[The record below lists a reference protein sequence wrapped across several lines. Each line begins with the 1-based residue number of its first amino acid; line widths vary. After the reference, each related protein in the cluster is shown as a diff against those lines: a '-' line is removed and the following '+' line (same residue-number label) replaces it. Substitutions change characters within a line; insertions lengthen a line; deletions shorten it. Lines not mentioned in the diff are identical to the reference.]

1 MFSDHKSL
9 YFVFHNQDERYF
21 LDSTLCLK
29 FEEWLWLTLRKNK
42 YSHIYFIGID
52 AQNQPVLTLPDRESF
67 NAFFRGM
74 PRSWFAS
81 EEIYPGRPLT
91 RGFKGGELTHLWTQ
105 IYADRRNA
113 TDRGTAAYV
122 FTMRAF
128 HRFADPGRNGAI
140 GQLLARMH
148 QSECLD
154 TIILT
159 GPMRM
164 TSRDLAPYVDR
175 SGILAYTSPGGYSLL
190 NEDARALFRRK
201 DGGLCFF
208 EELKSRMD
216 GRYIELYLPT
226 YDRLLSMLR
235 CLCFRLDKPW
245 SEENLRLYAMLLQ
258 RWLYMNNVRAEYP
271 ELLTG
276 FAPPYTCAAIYKRL
290 LSDGEADKLSR
301 YGDALLGSAPDPAS
315 PERLLDQRFGQLPRE
330 ALDRSHIVMDDSR
343 LNGLLRLD
351 LPDYST
357 LPKDDKFDI
366 CLVTPQD
373 WGLMKRELRSPR
385 LSPPPSEVLEWIAKF
400 INIYRTAKECKD
412 FRTMR
417 RSLCVLLYCG
427 GWLYEAKDVDFKDV
441 EAYLKR
447 SDEYFQRAKHTHDDF
462 QVYLMDLATKL
473 SKQDELFRIPGP
485 EALQRLG
492 EAAREAKRET
502 LNGYRSFLQEQSEGR
517 WSAPTKETG
526 HFCHTEEKRGFPAY
540 EAKK

>member
-29 FEEWLWLTLRKNK
+29 FEEWLWLTLRKNE
-42 YSHIYFIGID
+42 YSHIYFIGIN
-52 AQNQPVLTLPDRESF
+52 AQDQPVLTLPDKESF

-74 PRSWFAS
+74 PRPWFAS

-91 RGFKGGELTHLWTQ
+91 RGFKGGEFAHLWTQ

-113 TDRGTAAYV
+113 ADRGRKAYV

-128 HRFADPGRNGAI
+128 HRFAAPARNGEI
-140 GQLLARMH
+140 NQLLARMH
-148 QSECLD
+148 QPECRD

-159 GPMRM
+159 GTMRM

-175 SGILAYTSPGGYSLL
+175 SGILAYISPGGYSLL
-190 NEDARALFRRK
+190 NEAARSLFRRE
-201 DGGLCFF
+201 DGLRFF
-208 EELKSRMD
+208 EELKKRI
-216 GRYIELYLPT
+216 GGQYIELYLPT

-245 SEENLRLYAMLLQ
+245 SEEDLRLYAMLLQ
-258 RWLYMNNVRAEYP
+258 RWLYMNNVRAACP

-301 YGDALLGSAPDPAS
+301 YGDALL
-315 PERLLDQRFGQLPRE
+315 DQRFGQLPRE

-343 LNGLLRLD
+343 LYGLLQLNLPNNPTRLQD
-351 LPDYST
+351 DGFNICPVYS
-357 LPKDDKFDI
+357 DDWDR
-366 CLVTPQD
+366 
-373 WGLMKRELRSPR
+373 MKRNLRSPR
-385 LSPPPSEVLEWIAKF
+385 LCPPPSEALEWIAKF
-400 INIYRTAKECKD
+400 INIYGTARECKD

-427 GWLYEAKDVDFKDV
+427 RWLYEAKDVDFKDV

-447 SDEYFQRAKHTHDDF
+447 SEKYFQMVKNAHDDF
-462 QVYLMDLATKL
+462 QVDLMDLATKL
-473 SKQDELFRIPGP
+473 SKQDEQFRIPGP
-485 EALQRLG
+485 KALQRLG

>member
-1 MFSDHKSL
+1 MFSDHKPL

-29 FEEWLWLTLRKNK
+29 FEEWLWLTLRKNG

-74 PRSWFAS
+74 PRPWFAS

-91 RGFKGGELTHLWTQ
+91 RGFKGNEFAHLWTQ

-113 TDRGTAAYV
+113 ADRGRAAYV

-190 NEDARALFRRK
+190 NEAARSLFRRE
-201 DGGLCFF
+201 DGLRFF
-208 EELKSRMD
+208 EELKKRI
-216 GRYIELYLPT
+216 GGQYIELYLPA

-235 CLCFRLDKPW
+235 CLCFRLDKTW
-245 SEENLRLYAMLLQ
+245 SEDALRLYAMLLQ
-258 RWLYMNNVRAEYP
+258 RWLYMNNVRAACP
-271 ELLTG
+271 ELLTRLR
-276 FAPPYTCAAIYKRL
+276 PPYTCKRL
-290 LSDGEADKLSR
+290 YDQLLSNGEADRLSR
-301 YGDALLGSAPDPAS
+301 YGDALLAAAPAPAS
-315 PERLLDQRFGQLPRE
+315 PEQLLDRRFGRLSQEDLE
-330 ALDRSHIVMDDSR
+330 RSHIVMDDPR
-343 LNGLLRLD
+343 LDGLLRLD

-417 RSLCVLLYCG
+417 RNLCVLLYCG

-462 QVYLMDLATKL
+462 QVDLMDLATKL
-473 SKQDELFRIPGP
+473 SKQDELFRIPGL

-517 WSAPTKETG
+517 RSAPTKETG

-540 EAKK
+540 EAEK

>member
-29 FEEWLWLTLRKNK
+29 FEEWLWLTLRKNE

-74 PRSWFAS
+74 PRPWFAS

-113 TDRGTAAYV
+113 ADRGRKAYV

-128 HRFADPGRNGAI
+128 HRFAAPARNGEI
-140 GQLLARMH
+140 NQLLARMH
-148 QSECLD
+148 QPECRD

-159 GPMRM
+159 GTMRM

-175 SGILAYTSPGGYSLL
+175 SGILAYISPGGYSLL
-190 NEDARALFRRK
+190 NEAARSLFRRE
-201 DGGLCFF
+201 DGLRFF
-208 EELKSRMD
+208 EELKKRI
-216 GRYIELYLPT
+216 GGQYIELYLPA

-235 CLCFRLDKPW
+235 CLCFRLDKTW
-245 SEENLRLYAMLLQ
+245 SEDALRLYAMLLQ
-258 RWLYMNNVRAEYP
+258 RWLYMNNVRAACP
-271 ELLTG
+271 ELLTRLR
-276 FAPPYTCAAIYKRL
+276 PPYTCKRL
-290 LSDGEADKLSR
+290 YDQLLSNGEADRLSR
-301 YGDALLGSAPDPAS
+301 YGDALLAAAPAPAS
-315 PERLLDQRFGQLPRE
+315 PEQLLDRRFGRLSQEDLE
-330 ALDRSHIVMDDSR
+330 RSHIVMDDPR
-343 LNGLLRLD
+343 LDGLLRLD

-417 RSLCVLLYCG
+417 RSLCALLYCG

-462 QVYLMDLATKL
+462 QVDLMDLATKL

-492 EAAREAKRET
+492 EAAREADQEI
-502 LNGYRSFLQEQSEGR
+502 LNGYGDFLQQQG
-517 WSAPTKETG
+517 G
-526 HFCHTEEKRGFPAY
+526 GY
-540 EAKK
+540 

>member
-29 FEEWLWLTLRKNK
+29 FEEWLWLTLRKNE

-74 PRSWFAS
+74 PRPWFAS

-91 RGFKGGELTHLWTQ
+91 RGFKGSEFAHLWTQ

-113 TDRGTAAYV
+113 ADRGRKAYV

-128 HRFADPGRNGAI
+128 HRFAAPARNGEI
-140 GQLLARMH
+140 NQLLARMH
-148 QSECLD
+148 QPECRD

-159 GPMRM
+159 GTMRM

-175 SGILAYTSPGGYSLL
+175 SGILAYISPGGYSLL
-190 NEDARALFRRK
+190 NEAARSLFRRE
-201 DGGLCFF
+201 DGLRFF
-208 EELKSRMD
+208 EELKKRI
-216 GRYIELYLPT
+216 GGQYIELYLPA

-235 CLCFRLDKPW
+235 CLCFRLDKTW
-245 SEENLRLYAMLLQ
+245 SEDALRLYAMLLQ
-258 RWLYMNNVRAEYP
+258 RWLYMNNVRAACP
-271 ELLTG
+271 ELLTRLR
-276 FAPPYTCAAIYKRL
+276 PPYTCKRL
-290 LSDGEADKLSR
+290 YDQLLSNGEADRLSR
-301 YGDALLGSAPDPAS
+301 YGDALLAAAPAPAS
-315 PERLLDQRFGQLPRE
+315 PEQLLDRRFGRLSQEDLE
-330 ALDRSHIVMDDSR
+330 RSHIVMDDPR
-343 LNGLLRLD
+343 LDGLLRLD
-351 LPDYST
+351 LPDYSA

-417 RSLCVLLYCG
+417 RNLCVLLYCG

-462 QVYLMDLATKL
+462 QVDLMDLATKL

-492 EAAREAKRET
+492 EAAREADQEI
-502 LNGYRSFLQEQSEGR
+502 LNGYGDFLQQQG
-517 WSAPTKETG
+517 G
-526 HFCHTEEKRGFPAY
+526 GY
-540 EAKK
+540 

>member
-29 FEEWLWLTLRKNK
+29 FEEWLWLTLRKNE

-74 PRSWFAS
+74 PRPWFAS

-113 TDRGTAAYV
+113 ADRGRKAYV

-128 HRFADPGRNGAI
+128 HRFAAPARNGEI
-140 GQLLARMH
+140 NQLLARMH
-148 QSECLD
+148 QPECRD

-159 GPMRM
+159 GTMRM

-175 SGILAYTSPGGYSLL
+175 SGILAYISPGGYSLL
-190 NEDARALFRRK
+190 NEAARSLFRRE
-201 DGGLCFF
+201 DGLRFF
-208 EELKSRMD
+208 EELKKRI
-216 GRYIELYLPT
+216 GGQYIELYLPA

-235 CLCFRLDKPW
+235 CLCFRLDKTW
-245 SEENLRLYAMLLQ
+245 SEDALRLYAMLLQ
-258 RWLYMNNVRAEYP
+258 RWLYMNNVRAACP
-271 ELLTG
+271 ELLTRLR
-276 FAPPYTCAAIYKRL
+276 PPYTCKRL
-290 LSDGEADKLSR
+290 YDQLLSNGEADRLSR
-301 YGDALLGSAPDPAS
+301 YGDALLAAAPAPAS
-315 PERLLDQRFGQLPRE
+315 PEQLLDRRFGQLPRE

-343 LNGLLRLD
+343 LYGLLQLNLPNNPTRLQD
-351 LPDYST
+351 DGFNICPVYS
-357 LPKDDKFDI
+357 DDWDR
-366 CLVTPQD
+366 
-373 WGLMKRELRSPR
+373 MKRNLRSPR
-385 LSPPPSEVLEWIAKF
+385 LCPPPSEALEWIAKF
-400 INIYRTAKECKD
+400 INIYGTARECKD

-427 GWLYEAKDVDFKDV
+427 RWLYEAKDVDFKDV

-447 SDEYFQRAKHTHDDF
+447 SEKYFQMVKNAHDDF
-462 QVYLMDLATKL
+462 QVDLMDLATKL
-473 SKQDELFRIPGP
+473 SKQDEQFRIPGP
-485 EALQRLG
+485 KALQRLG
-492 EAAREAKRET
+492 EAAREADQEI
-502 LNGYRSFLQEQSEGR
+502 LNGYGDFLQQQG
-517 WSAPTKETG
+517 G
-526 HFCHTEEKRGFPAY
+526 GY
-540 EAKK
+540 

>member
-1 MFSDHKSL
+1 MFSDHKPL

-29 FEEWLWLTLRKNK
+29 FEEWLWLTLRKNG
-42 YSHIYFIGID
+42 YSHIYFIGIN

-67 NAFFRGM
+67 NAFFRSM
-74 PRSWFAS
+74 PRSWFAA

-91 RGFKGGELTHLWTQ
+91 RGFKGSEFAHLWTQ

-113 TDRGTAAYV
+113 ADRGRAAYV

-175 SGILAYTSPGGYSLL
+175 SGILAYTSPEGYSLL
-190 NEDARALFRRK
+190 NEAARSLFRRE

-216 GRYIELYLPT
+216 GQYIELYLPT

-245 SEENLRLYAMLLQ
+245 SEEDLRLYAMLLQ
-258 RWLYMNNVRAEYP
+258 RWLYMNNVRAACP

-301 YGDALLGSAPDPAS
+301 YGDALLAAAPDPAL

-343 LNGLLRLD
+343 LYGLLQLNLPNNPTRLQ
-351 LPDYST
+351 
-357 LPKDDKFDI
+357 DDGFDI
-366 CLVTPQD
+366 CPVYSDD
-373 WGLMKRELRSPR
+373 WDRMKRNLRSPR
-385 LSPPPSEVLEWIAKF
+385 LCPPPSEALESIAKVLD
-400 INIYRTAKECKD
+400 IYRNARKYED
-412 FRTMR
+412 HRTVR
-417 RSLCVLLYCG
+417 RSLCVLLCFG
-427 GWLYEAKDVDFKDV
+427 QWLYEVDCKADKHVAFEDV
-441 EAYLKR
+441 EAYLRR
-447 SDEYFQRAKHTHDDF
+447 SEKYFQMVKHKNDNRRE
-462 QVYLMDLATKL
+462 DLTELAAML
-473 SKQDELFRIPGP
+473 DRQDTVFWEPDP
-485 EALQRLG
+485 KALQRLG
-492 EAAREAKRET
+492 EKAKEAKRET

-517 WSAPTKETG
+517 
-526 HFCHTEEKRGFPAY
+526 
-540 EAKK
+540 

>member
-29 FEEWLWLTLRKNK
+29 FEEWLWLTLRKNG
-42 YSHIYFIGID
+42 YSHIYFIGIN

-74 PRSWFAS
+74 PRPWFAA

-91 RGFKGGELTHLWTQ
+91 RGFKGNEFAHLWTQ

-113 TDRGTAAYV
+113 ADRSTAAYV

-128 HRFADPGRNGAI
+128 HRFADPARNGEI
-140 GQLLARMH
+140 NQLLARMH
-148 QSECLD
+148 QPECCD

-164 TSRDLAPYVDR
+164 TSRDLVPYVDR

-190 NEDARALFRRK
+190 NEDARSLFRRK

-216 GRYIELYLPT
+216 GQYIELYLPT

-245 SEENLRLYAMLLQ
+245 SEEDLRLYAMLLQ
-258 RWLYMNNVRAEYP
+258 RWLYMNNVRAACP

-301 YGDALLGSAPDPAS
+301 YGDALL
-315 PERLLDQRFGQLPRE
+315 DQRFGQLPRE

-343 LNGLLRLD
+343 LYELLQLNLPNNPTRLQD
-351 LPDYST
+351 DGFNICPVYS
-357 LPKDDKFDI
+357 DDWDR
-366 CLVTPQD
+366 
-373 WGLMKRELRSPR
+373 MKRNLRSPR
-385 LSPPPSEVLEWIAKF
+385 LCPPPSEALEWIAKF
-400 INIYRTAKECKD
+400 INIYKTARECKD

-427 GWLYEAKDVDFKDV
+427 RWLYKAKDVDFKDV
-441 EAYLKR
+441 EAYLRR
-447 SDEYFQRAKHTHDDF
+447 SEKYFQMVKYAHDDF
-462 QVYLMDLATKL
+462 QVDLMDLATKL
-473 SKQDELFRIPGP
+473 SKQDEQFRIPGP

>member
-29 FEEWLWLTLRKNK
+29 FEEWLWLTLRKNG
-42 YSHIYFIGID
+42 YSHIYFIGIN

-67 NAFFRGM
+67 NAFFRSM
-74 PRSWFAS
+74 PRSWFAA

-91 RGFKGGELTHLWTQ
+91 RGFKGSEFAHLWTQ

-113 TDRGTAAYV
+113 ADRGRAAYV

-175 SGILAYTSPGGYSLL
+175 SGILAYTSPEGYSLL
-190 NEDARALFRRK
+190 NEAARSLFRRE

-216 GRYIELYLPT
+216 GQYIELYLPT

-245 SEENLRLYAMLLQ
+245 SEEDLRLYAMLLQ
-258 RWLYMNNVRAEYP
+258 RWLYMNNVRAAYP

-301 YGDALLGSAPDPAS
+301 YGDALLGAAPDPAS

-357 LPKDDKFDI
+357 LPKDDKFNI
-366 CLVTPQD
+366 CPVTPQD
-373 WGLMKRELRSPR
+373 WGLMKRRLRSPR
-385 LSPPPSEVLEWIAKF
+385 LCPPPSEALEWIAKF
-400 INIYRTAKECKD
+400 INIYGTARECKD

-427 GWLYEAKDVDFKDV
+427 RWLYEAKDVDFKDV

-447 SDEYFQRAKHTHDDF
+447 SEKYFQMVKDAHDDF
-462 QVYLMDLATKL
+462 QVDLMDLATKL
-473 SKQDELFRIPGP
+473 SKQDEQFRIPGP

-517 WSAPTKETG
+517 
-526 HFCHTEEKRGFPAY
+526 
-540 EAKK
+540 

>member
-1 MFSDHKSL
+1 MFSDHKPL

-74 PRSWFAS
+74 PRPWFAS

-113 TDRGTAAYV
+113 ADRGRKAYV

-128 HRFADPGRNGAI
+128 HRFAAPARNGEI
-140 GQLLARMH
+140 NQLLARMH
-148 QSECLD
+148 QPECRD

-159 GPMRM
+159 GTMRM

-175 SGILAYTSPGGYSLL
+175 SGILAYISPGGYSLL
-190 NEDARALFRRK
+190 NEAARSLFRRE
-201 DGGLCFF
+201 DGLRFF
-208 EELKSRMD
+208 EELKKRI
-216 GRYIELYLPT
+216 GGQYIELYLPA

-235 CLCFRLDKPW
+235 CLCFRLDKTW
-245 SEENLRLYAMLLQ
+245 SEDALRLYAMLLQ
-258 RWLYMNNVRAEYP
+258 RWLYMNNVRAACP
-271 ELLTG
+271 ELLTRLR
-276 FAPPYTCAAIYKRL
+276 PPYTCKRL
-290 LSDGEADKLSR
+290 YDQLLSNGEADRLSR
-301 YGDALLGSAPDPAS
+301 YGDALLAAAPAPAS
-315 PERLLDQRFGQLPRE
+315 PEQLLDRRFRRLSQEDLE
-330 ALDRSHIVMDDSR
+330 RSHIVMDDPR
-343 LNGLLRLD
+343 LDGLLRLD

-427 GWLYEAKDVDFKDV
+427 RWLYKAKNVDFKDV
-441 EAYLKR
+441 EAYLRR
-447 SDEYFQRAKHTHDDF
+447 SEKYFQMAKHAHDDF
-462 QVYLMDLATKL
+462 QVDLMDLATKL
-473 SKQDELFRIPGP
+473 SKQDEQFRIPGP

-517 WSAPTKETG
+517 RSAPTKETG

-540 EAKK
+540 EAEK

>member
-1 MFSDHKSL
+1 MFSDHKPL

-74 PRSWFAS
+74 PRPWFAS

-113 TDRGTAAYV
+113 ADRGRKAYV

-128 HRFADPGRNGAI
+128 HRFAAPARNGEI
-140 GQLLARMH
+140 NQLLARMH
-148 QSECLD
+148 QPECRD

-159 GPMRM
+159 GTMRM

-175 SGILAYTSPGGYSLL
+175 SGILAYISPGGYSLL
-190 NEDARALFRRK
+190 NEAARSLFRRE
-201 DGGLCFF
+201 DGLRFF
-208 EELKSRMD
+208 EELKKRI
-216 GRYIELYLPT
+216 GGQYIELYLPA

-235 CLCFRLDKPW
+235 CLCFRLDKTW
-245 SEENLRLYAMLLQ
+245 SEDALRLYAMLLQ
-258 RWLYMNNVRAEYP
+258 RWLYMNNVRAACP
-271 ELLTG
+271 ELLTRLR
-276 FAPPYTCAAIYKRL
+276 PPYTCKRL
-290 LSDGEADKLSR
+290 YDQLLSNGEADRLSR
-301 YGDALLGSAPDPAS
+301 YGDALLAAAPAPAS
-315 PERLLDQRFGQLPRE
+315 PEQLLDRRFGRLSQEDLE
-330 ALDRSHIVMDDSR
+330 RSHIVMDDPR
-343 LNGLLRLD
+343 LDGLLRLD

-427 GWLYEAKDVDFKDV
+427 RWLYKAKNVDFKDV
-441 EAYLKR
+441 EAYLRR
-447 SDEYFQRAKHTHDDF
+447 SEKYFQMAKHAHDDF
-462 QVYLMDLATKL
+462 QVDLMDLATKL
-473 SKQDELFRIPGP
+473 SKQDEQFRIPGP

-517 WSAPTKETG
+517 RSAPTKETG

-540 EAKK
+540 EAEK

>member
-29 FEEWLWLTLRKNK
+29 FEEWLWLTLRKNE

-74 PRSWFAS
+74 PRPWFAS

-113 TDRGTAAYV
+113 ADRGRKAYV

-128 HRFADPGRNGAI
+128 HRFAAPARNGEI
-140 GQLLARMH
+140 NQLLARMH
-148 QSECLD
+148 QPECRD

-159 GPMRM
+159 GTMRM

-175 SGILAYTSPGGYSLL
+175 SGILAYISPGGYSLL
-190 NEDARALFRRK
+190 NEAARSLFRRE
-201 DGGLCFF
+201 DGLRFF
-208 EELKSRMD
+208 EELKKRI
-216 GRYIELYLPT
+216 GGQYIELYLPA

-235 CLCFRLDKPW
+235 CLCFRLDKTW
-245 SEENLRLYAMLLQ
+245 SEDALRLYTMLLQ
-258 RWLYMNNVRAEYP
+258 RWLYMNNVRAACP
-271 ELLTG
+271 ELLTRLR
-276 FAPPYTCAAIYKRL
+276 PPYTCKRL
-290 LSDGEADKLSR
+290 YDQLLSNGEADRLSR
-301 YGDALLGSAPDPAS
+301 YGDALLAAAPAPAS
-315 PERLLDQRFGQLPRE
+315 PEQLLDRRFGRLSQEDLE
-330 ALDRSHIVMDDSR
+330 RSHIVMDDPR
-343 LNGLLRLD
+343 LDGLLRLD

-462 QVYLMDLATKL
+462 QVDLMDLATKL

-492 EAAREAKRET
+492 EVAREAKRET

-540 EAKK
+540 EAEK

>member
-29 FEEWLWLTLRKNK
+29 FEEWLWLTLRKNE

-74 PRSWFAS
+74 PRPWFAS
-81 EEIYPGRPLT
+81 DEIYPGRPLT

-113 TDRGTAAYV
+113 ADRGRKAYV

-128 HRFADPGRNGAI
+128 HRFAAPARNGEI
-140 GQLLARMH
+140 NQLLARMH
-148 QSECLD
+148 QPECRD

-190 NEDARALFRRK
+190 NEAARSLFRRE
-201 DGGLCFF
+201 DGLRFF
-208 EELKSRMD
+208 EELKKRI
-216 GRYIELYLPT
+216 GGQYIELYLPA

-235 CLCFRLDKPW
+235 CLCFRLDKTW
-245 SEENLRLYAMLLQ
+245 SEDALRLYAMLLQ
-258 RWLYMNNVRAEYP
+258 RWLYMNNVRAACP
-271 ELLTG
+271 ELLTRLR
-276 FAPPYTCAAIYKRL
+276 PPYTCKRL
-290 LSDGEADKLSR
+290 YDQLLSNGEADRLSR
-301 YGDALLGSAPDPAS
+301 YGDALLAAAPAPAS
-315 PERLLDQRFGQLPRE
+315 PEQLLDRRFGRLSQEDLE
-330 ALDRSHIVMDDSR
+330 RSHIVMDDPR
-343 LNGLLRLD
+343 LDGLLRLD

-417 RSLCVLLYCG
+417 RNLCVLLYCG

-447 SDEYFQRAKHTHDDF
+447 SDEYFQRAKYTHDDF
-462 QVYLMDLATKL
+462 QVDLMDLATKL

-492 EAAREAKRET
+492 EAAREADQEI
-502 LNGYRSFLQEQSEGR
+502 LNGYGDFLQQQG
-517 WSAPTKETG
+517 G
-526 HFCHTEEKRGFPAY
+526 GY
-540 EAKK
+540 

>member
-1 MFSDHKSL
+1 MFSAHKPL
-9 YFVFHNQDERYF
+9 YFVFHDQNERYF

-29 FEEWLWLTLRKNK
+29 FEEWLWLTLRKNG
-42 YSHIYFIGID
+42 YSHIYFIDIN
-52 AQNQPVLTLPDRESF
+52 AQDQPILTLPDKESF

-74 PRSWFAS
+74 PRSLFAT
-81 EEIYPGRPLT
+81 EEIYPNRPLT
-91 RGFKGGELTHLWTQ
+91 RGFKGSELTHLWTQ

-113 TDRGTAAYV
+113 PDRGRKAYV

-128 HRFADPGRNGAI
+128 HRFAAPARNGEI
-140 GQLLARMH
+140 NQLLARMH
-148 QSECLD
+148 QPECRD

-175 SGILAYTSPGGYSLL
+175 SGILAYVSPGGYSLL
-190 NEDARALFRRK
+190 NEAARSLFRRE
-201 DGGLCFF
+201 DGLRFF
-208 EELKSRMD
+208 EELKKRI
-216 GRYIELYLPT
+216 GGQYIELYLPA

-235 CLCFRLDKPW
+235 CLCFRLDKTW
-245 SEENLRLYAMLLQ
+245 SEDALRLYAMLLQ
-258 RWLYMNNVRAEYP
+258 RWLYMNNVRAACP
-271 ELLTG
+271 ELLTRLR
-276 FAPPYTCAAIYKRL
+276 PPYTCKRL
-290 LSDGEADKLSR
+290 YDQLLSNGEADRLNR
-301 YGDALLGSAPDPAS
+301 YGDELLAAAPAPAS
-315 PERLLDQRFGQLPRE
+315 PEQLLDRRFGRLSQEDLE
-330 ALDRSHIVMDDSR
+330 RSHIVMDDPR
-343 LNGLLRLD
+343 LDGLLRLD

-427 GWLYEAKDVDFKDV
+427 RWLYEAKDVDFKDV

-447 SDEYFQRAKHTHDDF
+447 SDEYFQRAKYTHDDF
-462 QVYLMDLATKL
+462 QVDLMDLATKL

-492 EAAREAKRET
+492 EAAREADQEI
-502 LNGYRSFLQEQSEGR
+502 LNGYGDFLQQQG
-517 WSAPTKETG
+517 G
-526 HFCHTEEKRGFPAY
+526 GY
-540 EAKK
+540 

>member
-29 FEEWLWLTLRKNK
+29 FEEWLWLTLRKNE

-74 PRSWFAS
+74 PRPWFAS

-113 TDRGTAAYV
+113 ADRGRKAYV

-128 HRFADPGRNGAI
+128 HRFAAPARNGEI
-140 GQLLARMH
+140 NQLLARMH
-148 QSECLD
+148 QPECRD

-159 GPMRM
+159 GTMRM

-175 SGILAYTSPGGYSLL
+175 SGILAYISPGGYSLL
-190 NEDARALFRRK
+190 NEAARSLFRRE
-201 DGGLCFF
+201 DGLRFF
-208 EELKSRMD
+208 EELKKRI
-216 GRYIELYLPT
+216 GGQYIELYLPA

-235 CLCFRLDKPW
+235 CLCFRLDKTW
-245 SEENLRLYAMLLQ
+245 SEDALRLYAMLLQ
-258 RWLYMNNVRAEYP
+258 RWLYMNNVRAACP
-271 ELLTG
+271 ELLTRLR
-276 FAPPYTCAAIYKRL
+276 PPYTCKRL
-290 LSDGEADKLSR
+290 YDQLLSNGEADRLSR
-301 YGDALLGSAPDPAS
+301 YGDALLAAAPAPAS
-315 PERLLDQRFGQLPRE
+315 PEQLLDRRFGRLSQEDLE
-330 ALDRSHIVMDDSR
+330 RSHIVMDDPR
-343 LNGLLRLD
+343 LDGLLRLD

-373 WGLMKRELRSPR
+373 WGLMKRNLRSPR
-385 LSPPPSEVLEWIAKF
+385 LCPPPSEALEWIAKF
-400 INIYRTAKECKD
+400 INIYKTARECKD

-427 GWLYEAKDVDFKDV
+427 RWLYKAKDVDFKDV
-441 EAYLKR
+441 EAYLRR
-447 SDEYFQRAKHTHDDF
+447 SEKYFQMVKYAHDDF
-462 QVYLMDLATKL
+462 QVDLMDLATKL
-473 SKQDELFRIPGP
+473 SKQDEQFRIPGP

>member
-29 FEEWLWLTLRKNK
+29 FEEWLWLTLRKNE

-74 PRSWFAS
+74 PRPWFAS

-113 TDRGTAAYV
+113 ADRGRKAYV

-128 HRFADPGRNGAI
+128 HRFAAPARNGEI
-140 GQLLARMH
+140 NQLLARMH
-148 QSECLD
+148 QPECRD

-159 GPMRM
+159 GTMRM

-175 SGILAYTSPGGYSLL
+175 SGILAYISPGGYSLL
-190 NEDARALFRRK
+190 NEAARSLFRRE
-201 DGGLCFF
+201 DGLRFF
-208 EELKSRMD
+208 EELKKRI
-216 GRYIELYLPT
+216 GGQYIELYLPA

-235 CLCFRLDKPW
+235 CLCFRLDKTW
-245 SEENLRLYAMLLQ
+245 SEDALRLYAMLLQ
-258 RWLYMNNVRAEYP
+258 RWLYMNNVRAACP
-271 ELLTG
+271 ELLTRLR
-276 FAPPYTCAAIYKRL
+276 PPYTCKRL
-290 LSDGEADKLSR
+290 YDQLLSNGEADRLSR
-301 YGDALLGSAPDPAS
+301 YGDALLAAAPAPAS
-315 PERLLDQRFGQLPRE
+315 PEQLLDRRFGRLSQEDLE
-330 ALDRSHIVMDDSR
+330 RSHIVMDDPR
-343 LNGLLRLD
+343 LDGLLRLD

-373 WGLMKRELRSPR
+373 WGLMRRELRSPR

-447 SDEYFQRAKHTHDDF
+447 SDEYFQRAKYTHDDF
-462 QVYLMDLATKL
+462 QVDLMDLATKL